1 MSHQHQSLLDRRPRA
16 AQLAVVLY
24 ELCTVLSACKHP
36 YGLLVCGGCLNPL
49 RSTGCR
55 VVPIHLC
62 VLLPEKDDASDVY
75 PMLRAPK
82 RLLWRFWRSFLF
94 PPLLTRGRGREIPR
108 TSPKRSSKKFA
119 SFAEDSSPQSLGNLP

>member
-55 VVPIHLC
+55 VVPVHLF
-62 VLLPEKDDASDVY
+62 VLLPEKDEMHLMFPV
-75 PMLRAPK
+75 LRAPK
-82 RLLWRFWRSFLF
+82 QECSANFAVTEFSEVEL
-94 PPLLTRGRGREIPR
+94 PLLRV
-108 TSPKRSSKKFA
+108 
-119 SFAEDSSPQSLGNLP
+119 LGNWVAASKGINRAA

>member
-55 VVPIHLC
+55 VVPVHLF
-62 VLLPEKDDASDVY
+62 VLLPEKDEMHLMFPV
-75 PMLRAPK
+75 LRAPK
-82 RLLWRFWRSFLF
+82 QECFANFAVTEFSEVRNLLCSARARSRLRS
-94 PPLLTRGRGREIPR
+94 ISAV
-108 TSPKRSSKKFA
+108 SPSGS
-119 SFAEDSSPQSLGNLP
+119 ESP